1 MKGRHGNLTSSRLA
15 RNGAV
20 GAHRLRL
27 EWSHS
32 LRGAFGQDKLLAK
45 LEVGPTSCYR
55 KDRAKRQSKETKTKA
70 EKNGN
75 KPTKRQNN
83 KIVIKIKKKGKK

>member
-1 MKGRHGNLTSSRLA
+1 MEGRHCNLTSSRLA

-32 LRGAFGQDKLLAK
+32 LRGTFGQDKLLAK
-45 LEVGPTSCYR
+45 LEVGPTSGYW

-70 EKNGN
+70 EKKTANN
-75 KPTKRQNN
+75 QQSVRIITKIIKSKSNN
-83 KIVIKIKKKGKK
+83 